1 MTYQELY
8 ERCIGDLHKQK
19 SVSQHGKDYYTVA
32 TRHNLFMQYFNDYT
46 EINTDIIPELCNDK
60 RVAVKCTIKVSGHKY
75 TGMALE
81 EFGSSFINKTSAL
94 ENAETS
100 ALGRAL
106 AAFGLHGSEF
116 ASADELINAKMN
128 QKKTS
133 MTGMEYLKEVAK
145 ISVPKTTNLKKFPKQ
160 NGKKNSK
167 LPHVS
172 QSTIDQIKADIESI
186 DNAYALRDFKKD
198 YPDLFDL
205 NKISVESYK
214 TISDIY
220 EIRLIQLNQQG
231 VI

>member
-1 MTYQELY
+1 MTYEELY
-8 ERCIGDLHKQK
+8 KKCMGDLHKQK
-19 SVSQHGKDYYTVA
+19 SVPQHGKDYYTVA
-32 TRHNLFMQYFNDYT
+32 TRHNLFMKYFSDRA

-60 RVAVKCTIKVSGHKY
+60 RVAVKCTINVCGNKY

-128 QKKTS
+128 QNT
-133 MTGMEYLKEVAK
+133 TGTNPTFVGVA
-145 ISVPKTTNLKKFPKQ
+145 KTTNLKKFPKQ

-220 EIRLIQLNQQG
+220 EIRMIQLNQQG

>member
-1 MTYQELY
+1 MGVKHMTYEELY
-8 ERCIGDLHKQK
+8 KKCMGDLHKQK
-19 SVSQHGKDYYTVA
+19 SVPQHGKDYYTVA
-32 TRHNLFMQYFNDYT
+32 TRHNLFMKYFSDRA

-60 RVAVKCTIKVSGHKY
+60 RVAVKCTINVCGNKY

-128 QKKTS
+128 QNT
-133 MTGMEYLKEVAK
+133 TGTNPTFVGVA
-145 ISVPKTTNLKKFPKQ
+145 KTTNLKKFPKQ

-186 DNAYALRDFKKD
+186 DNAYDLRDFKKD

-205 NKISVESYK
+205 NKISIESYK

>member
-1 MTYQELY
+1 MTFVDLY
-8 ERCIGDLHKQK
+8 EKCMKDLHKQK
-19 SVSQHGKDYYTVA
+19 SVKQHGKDYYTVA
-32 TRHNLFMQYFNDYT
+32 TRHNLFMKYFSDRA

-60 RVAVKCTIKVSGHKY
+60 RVAVKCTINVCGNKY

-128 QKKTS
+128 QNT
-133 MTGMEYLKEVAK
+133 TGTNPTFVGVA
-145 ISVPKTTNLKKFPKQ
+145 KTTNIKKFPKQ

-220 EIRLIQLNQQG
+220 EIRMIQLNQQG

>member
-1 MTYQELY
+1 MGVRHMTYQELY

-128 QKKTS
+128 QNKTE
-133 MTGMEYLKEVAK
+133 TYPTFKGVA
-145 ISVPKTTNLKKFPKQ
+145 KTTNLKKFPKQ
-160 NGKKNSK
+160 NGKKNIK
-167 LPHVS
+167 LDMD
-172 QSTIDQIKADIESI
+172 QFNINQIKAEINKI
-186 DNAYALRDFKKD
+186 NNAYALRDFKKD
-198 YPDLFDL
+198 HPEIFDP
-205 NKISVESYK
+205 NRMSMREYR
-214 TISDIY
+214 TISDLW
-220 EIRLIQLNQQG
+220 ETRLTKLNQQG

>member
-1 MTYQELY
+1 MTYEELY

-19 SVSQHGKDYYTVA
+19 SVPQHGKDYYTVA
-32 TRHNLFMQYFNDYT
+32 TRHNLFMKYFSDRA

-60 RVAVKCTIKVSGHKY
+60 RVAVKCTINVSGHKY

-128 QKKTS
+128 QNT
-133 MTGMEYLKEVAK
+133 TGTNPTFVGVA
-145 ISVPKTTNLKKFPKQ
+145 KTTNIKKFPKQ

-186 DNAYALRDFKKD
+186 DDAYALREFRKD

-231 VI
+231 VN